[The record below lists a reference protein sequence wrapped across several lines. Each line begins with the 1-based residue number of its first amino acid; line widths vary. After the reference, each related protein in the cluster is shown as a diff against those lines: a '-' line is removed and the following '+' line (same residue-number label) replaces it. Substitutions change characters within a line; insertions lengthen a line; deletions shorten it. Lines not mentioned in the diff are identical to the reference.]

1 MPFEHLIGQDSVKK
15 KLNFYLQGYQ
25 KTNTVPFLNFVGA
38 KGLGKTE
45 FAREFSKNLIN
56 SSGVRKPFYEINSST
71 IKNLGQFFEQIF
83 LPLILEQEVS
93 ILFDEAHAIPRDLT
107 MAFLTIFNTENS
119 NRKEFIYKDSSYT
132 FDFTKQ
138 SFFFATT
145 ESDKIFA
152 PLRDRLVTI
161 DFDLYNS
168 NELGQIFLSHFPDI
182 SFDEEAINHLSTTFR
197 GNARNCIHRVKDVRL
212 FIETHN
218 IIHFNLDCAKNL
230 CSTLGILPEG
240 LTSIEWRILNI
251 LRRDGRSSLQS
262 LCAKTGL
269 SRSSLQR
276 DHENYLLSKGLME
289 IDGQRVITKRGND
302 LIYNNM

>member
-1 MPFEHLIGQDSVKK
+1 MSFEHLIGQEPVKK
-15 KLNFYLQGYQ
+15 KLNFYLQAYQ
-25 KTNTVPFLNFVGA
+25 RTSTVPFLNFVGA

-56 SSGVRKPFYEINSST
+56 SSGGRKPFYEINSST

-83 LPLILEQEVS
+83 LPIILDQEVS
-93 ILFDEAHAIPRDLT
+93 ILFDEAHAMPRDLT
-107 MAFLTIFNTENS
+107 MACLTIFNTENS
-119 NRKEFIYKDSSYT
+119 NKKEFIYKDSSYT

-152 PLRDRLVTI
+152 PLRDRLVTV
-161 DFDLYNS
+161 DFDSYTVK
-168 NELGQIFLSHFPDI
+168 ELGQIFLSHFPNI
-182 SFDEEAINHLSTTFR
+182 SFDEDAISHLSSTFR
-197 GNARNCIHRVKDVRL
+197 GNARNCIHRVKDAKL
-212 FIETHN
+212 FIETNN
-218 IIHFNLDCAKNL
+218 INHFNLDCAKNL

-269 SRSSLQR
+269 SRSSIQK
-276 DHENYLLSKGLME
+276 DHENYLLYKGLIE

-302 LIYNNM
+302 LLYNHM